1 MSNDRHALGG
11 RYAVKRYGHLY
22 EQPTLDGQ
30 IVAQLTAKNV
40 VILVTIQEYGKLKL
54 KLRFES

>member
-1 MSNDRHALGG
+1 MGG